1 MSGILNCSC
10 HSCCAPLLPEDCHDC
25 CFTCLGWRHQ
35 LQRSSCPAFLAL
47 PEHRFYG
54 SSFSITTRPA
64 VQGPP
69 PCPSPLA
76 ARSEDG
82 DSRCDDVG
90 SSRTGFTGPSDLQP
104 CHRYSLD
111 DLLLLF
117 SSPCSLTASVDFT
130 LGLALQVRLS
140 VVMPIMSLCIMAS
153 SESGRGPA
161 RGYLGYCN
169 EM

>member
-1 MSGILNCSC
+1 MLLPFLLRSAAARGLPRLLLHLPRMAASATAFFLSSIPCPPR
-10 HSCCAPLLPEDCHDC
+10 APLLRVQFLHHYA
-25 CFTCLGWRHQ
+25 TR
-35 LQRSSCPAFLAL
+35 RS
-47 PEHRFYG
+47 
-54 SSFSITTRPA
+54 
-64 VQGPP
+64 GPP
-69 PCPSPLA
+69 PCPSPLT